1 MYYSRVGRG
10 SRAPFG
16 RRLASRGLSEYS
28 CHAHP
33 VCREHKA
40 VSHLLLLLLI
50 PCSQRLYNMPA
61 AANATPRC
69 PVRSMT
75 QGASMGVGGTP
86 WPLTRPLLPHLVS
99 RPHGLYF
106 KHCWAGRQPELQICL
121 TEYFNVR
128 PLVRGRRWLPRLH
141 SGTAAAAHPWPPR
154 QAALQDT
161 SLEALTSTRRW
172 MSVDLVM
179 TEGPCTRST
188 PIRPHIAL

>member
-1 MYYSRVGRG
+1 MSRDSTRVEPRPSGLYYSRVGRG

-40 VSHLLLLLLI
+40 VSYLLLLLLI

-128 PLVRGRRWLPRLH
+128 PLVRGRRWLPRV
-141 SGTAAAAHPWPPR
+141 
-154 QAALQDT
+154 
-161 SLEALTSTRRW
+161 STRARQQQRTLGRH
-172 MSVDLVM
+172 VRL
-179 TEGPCTRST
+179 PCRTQVWR
-188 PIRPHIAL
+188 R